1 MDNKDNWNLRLL
13 KDEYER
19 QDQRMF
25 RWADHIDKMA
35 RLQKLQAIAMFVI
48 AGFMLAFAAAR
59 LLKTFVFS

>member
-48 AGFMLAFAAAR
+48 AGFMPNSGDFKNATCVR
-59 LLKTFVFS
+59 M